1 MPATELTL
9 AQANAII
16 EGALSEGARLKL
28 KPLTVAVLDAGGHLI
43 ALQRQD
49 TASNLRP
56 QIATA
61 KAAGA
66 LALGVSSRQIGVM
79 AQERPHF
86 VNALAYVKKAAA
98 QANGELKCL
107 DAKIADAI
115 VKACDEILEGKL
127 HDQFPVDMFQGG
139 AGTSTNMISSLMLK
153 KLRVCVFP
161 GFEDV
166 RASAFRWQ
174 ILLMNDDFPTFDRPA
189 SATSGNSWTG

>member
-86 VNALAYVKKAAA
+86 VNALAALGAGAATAIVPVAGGVLVRDADHRILGAVGITGDTSDNDEAAA
-98 QANGELKCL
+98 LAGVATAGLSAQA
-107 DAKIADAI
+107 
-115 VKACDEILEGKL
+115 
-127 HDQFPVDMFQGG
+127 
-139 AGTSTNMISSLMLK
+139 
-153 KLRVCVFP
+153 
-161 GFEDV
+161 
-166 RASAFRWQ
+166 
-174 ILLMNDDFPTFDRPA
+174 
-189 SATSGNSWTG
+189 